1 MSEWLGVLLTLALLL
16 ANGFFVGAE
25 FALVSARRS
34 VVEPMAETGS
44 RRARTTLRAMERIS
58 LMLAGAQLGIT
69 VCSLALGSLSEPAI
83 AHLLEP
89 VFHAVHLPEVL
100 VHPAAFVVALLL
112 VTVLHVVIGEM
123 VPKNIS
129 LAGPERAALWLGPPL
144 SGIVTALKPVIA
156 AFNGLATLG
165 VRVLGVA
172 PRDEVAS
179 VFTRDEVAGMVAE
192 SHREGLLEEDD
203 RELLEGAIS
212 FDEATAR
219 RVLLPT
225 DDLLT
230 VGPGVTPDG
239 VEMLAVA
246 SGFSRFPFV
255 LDGAMTGYV
264 HVKDVLTTT
273 DREAPLDLGTVRPL
287 PEVTVDQ
294 SLRSVLETMRG
305 QGSHLVR
312 AVDPLD
318 GTTLGV
324 VAMEDV
330 LEELVG
336 EIRA

>member
-1 MSEWLGVLLTLALLL
+1 MPDWLGIVLTFVLLL
-16 ANGFFVGAE
+16 ANGFFVGSE

-34 VVEPMAETGS
+34 VIEPMVESGS
-44 RRARTTLRAMERIS
+44 RRARTTLRAMEHVS

-89 VFHAVHLPEVL
+89 VFEAVHLPDGL
-100 VHPAAFVVALLL
+100 VHPVAFVLALLL

-123 VPKNIS
+123 VPKNIA
-129 LAGPERAALWLGPPL
+129 LAGPERAALWLGPAL
-144 SGIVTALKPVIA
+144 SGVVTALKPIIA
-156 AFNGLATLG
+156 TFNALANGGLRLLG
-165 VRVLGVA
+165 VQ
-172 PRDEVAS
+172 PRNEVAS

-192 SHREGLLEEDD
+192 SHREGLLEADD
-203 RELLEGAIS
+203 RDLLEGAIS
-212 FDEATAR
+212 FEEATAR

-225 DDLLT
+225 GDLLT

-246 SGFSRFPFV
+246 SGFSRFPYV
-255 LDGAMTGYV
+255 RDGAMTGYV
-264 HVKDVLTTT
+264 HVKDVLLVG
-273 DREAPLDLGTVRPL
+273 DRDAPLATDTVRPL
-287 PEVTVDQ
+287 PEVGVDQ
-294 SLRSVLETMRG
+294 SLRSVLETMRTE
-305 QGSHLVR
+305 GSHLVR
-312 AVDPLD
+312 AVDPVD
-318 GTTLGV
+318 GATLGV

>member
-1 MSEWLGVLLTLALLL
+1 MPDWLGLLLTLVLLL
-16 ANGFFVGAE
+16 GNGFFVGAE

-34 VVEPMAETGS
+34 VIEPMVDSGS
-44 RRARTTLRAMERIS
+44 RRAGTTLRAMERVS

-69 VCSLALGSLSEPAI
+69 VCSLLLGSLSEPAI
-83 AHLLEP
+83 AHLIEP
-89 VFHAVHLPEVL
+89 LFEAVHVPESF
-100 VHPAAFVVALLL
+100 VHPIAFVLALLL

-123 VPKNIS
+123 VPKNIA
-129 LAGPERAALWLGPPL
+129 LAAPEKSALWLGPPL
-144 SGIVTALKPVIA
+144 AGVVTGLKPIIA
-156 AFNGLATLG
+156 TFNWIANHSLRLVG
-165 VRVLGVA
+165 VT

-212 FDEATAR
+212 FEDLTASTV
-219 RVLLPT
+219 VLPVA
-225 DDLLT
+225 DLLT

-246 SGFSRFPFV
+246 SGYSRFPYV
-255 LDGAMTGYV
+255 REGEMVGYV
-264 HVKDVLTTT
+264 HVKDVLT
-273 DREAPLDLGTVRPL
+273 LDERDVSL
-287 PEVTVDQ
+287 PERLVRELPEITCDQ
-294 SLRSVLETMRG
+294 PLRTVLETMRA

-312 AVDPLD
+312 ARDS
-318 GTTLGV
+318 GTGETVGV

>member
-1 MSEWLGVLLTLALLL
+1 MPDWLGILLTFVLLLG
-16 ANGFFVGAE
+16 NGFFVGAE

-34 VVEPMAETGS
+34 VIEPMVDAGS
-44 RRARTTLRAMERIS
+44 RRAGTTLHAMERVS

-69 VCSLALGSLSEPAI
+69 ICSLLLGSLSEPAI

-89 VFHAVHLPEVL
+89 VFEGLHIPEGV
-100 VHPAAFVVALLL
+100 VHPISFVLALAL

-123 VPKNIS
+123 VPKNIA
-129 LAGPERAALWLGPPL
+129 LAAPEKSALLLGPPL
-144 SGIVTALKPVIA
+144 NGVVTGLKPIIA
-156 AFNGLATLG
+156 SFNWIANHSLRLVG
-165 VRVLGVA
+165 VT

-192 SHREGLLEEDD
+192 SHREGLLEQDD

-212 FDEATAR
+212 FEDRTASAV
-219 RVLLPT
+219 VLPVA
-225 DDLLT
+225 DLLT

-255 LDGAMTGYV
+255 RDDEMVGYV
-264 HVKDVLTTT
+264 HVKDVLTLP
-273 DREAPLDLGTVRPL
+273 DRDDPL
-287 PEVTVDQ
+287 PAELVRRLPDVRCDQ
-294 SLRSVLETMRG
+294 PLRTVLEAMRAE
-305 QGSHLVR
+305 GSHLVR
-312 AVDPLD
+312 ARDASGATV
-318 GTTLGV
+318 GV

>member
-1 MSEWLGVLLTLALLL
+1 MPDWLGILLTFALLL

-34 VVEPMAETGS
+34 VIEPMVDAGS
-44 RRARTTLRAMERIS
+44 RRAGTTLHAMERVS

-69 VCSLALGSLSEPAI
+69 VCSLLLGSLSEPAI

-89 VFHAVHLPEVL
+89 LFEAVHIPEGL
-100 VHPAAFVVALLL
+100 VHPISFVIALSL

-123 VPKNIS
+123 VPKNIA
-129 LAGPERAALWLGPPL
+129 LAAPEKSALWLGPPL
-144 SGIVTALKPVIA
+144 AGVVTALKPIIA
-156 AFNGLATLG
+156 SFNWIANHSLRLVG
-165 VRVLGVA
+165 VT

-192 SHREGLLEEDD
+192 SHREGLLEQDD

-212 FDEATAR
+212 FEDQQAFSV
-219 RVLLPT
+219 VLPMAE
-225 DDLLT
+225 LLT

-246 SGFSRFPFV
+246 SGFSRFPYV
-255 LDGAMTGYV
+255 RDGEMVGYV
-264 HVKDVLTTT
+264 HVKDVLTLVER
-273 DREAPLDLGTVRPL
+273 DAPL
-287 PEVTVDQ
+287 PERLVRALPEIRCDQ
-294 SLRSVLETMRG
+294 PLRGVLETMRA

-312 AVDPLD
+312 ARD
-318 GTTLGV
+318 GSGQTVGV